1 MKQERQK
8 VMVVIATHKPY
19 RMPDASIYFPLH
31 VGAAGKRDSNGK
43 KMNFGYAQDDIG
55 DNISEKNN
63 SFCELTGLYWAWKNL
78 DADYIGLVHYRRYFC
93 VSVKNRDSFG
103 NVLNDE
109 EIGKLVPRYKVIVPK
124 KRNYHIETLYSHYAH
139 THYAEHLD
147 ITREIVAQKYPEYL
161 DNFDGVMKRKKGY
174 MFNMMIMQRTLL
186 DEYCSW
192 LFDILFELEK
202 KVDASQF
209 SFYQGRFFGRV
220 SEIIFNVWLAYQI
233 ETKRLS
239 KKDIVEL
246 PCIYMEK
253 IDWWKK
259 VSSFLKAKFFHK
271 KYEGSF

>member
-1 MKQERQK
+1 MNQERPK
-8 VMVVIATHKPY
+8 IMVVIATHKQY
-19 RMPDASIYFPLH
+19 RMPNASFYLPLH
-31 VGAAGKRDSNGK
+31 VGAAGKKDSDGRELNL
-43 KMNFGYAQDDIG
+43 GYVQDNTG

-78 DADYIGLVHYRRYFC
+78 TADYIGLVHYRRYF
-93 VSVKNRDSFG
+93 SLRIKGRDPFG

-109 EIGKLVPRYKVIVPK
+109 EIQELVSKYKVIVPK
-124 KRNYHIETLYSHYAH
+124 MRNYHIETLYSHYAH

-147 ITREIVAQKYPEYL
+147 ITRVIIAQKYPEYL
-161 DNFDGVMKRKKGY
+161 NSFDIVMRRKKGY

-186 DEYCSW
+186 DKYCNW
-192 LFDILFELEK
+192 LYDILFELDK
-202 KVDASQF
+202 RVNASQL

-233 ETKRLS
+233 ETGILL

-246 PCIYMEK
+246 SCIYMEK

-259 VSSFLKAKFFHK
+259 GSSFLKAKFLHK